1 MLVIRVK
8 VVSAILV
15 AGASPE
21 LRRMRRVGP
30 VMYEPV
36 IGLEVHA
43 QLQTASKLFCG
54 CATFWAAPPNT
65 QTCPVCLGL
74 PGALPVLNERAVDL
88 AVMAA
93 LALGCRVERESV
105 FARKNYFYPDLPKG
119 YQITQ
124 YDRPLALD
132 GHLQWTDDGQPHR
145 VRIIRVH
152 IEEDAGKS
160 LHEGFADADRATCL
174 DFNRSGLPLIEIV
187 TAPDLGSADDAAE
200 CFRRLRAL
208 LVAIGVSDG
217 NMERGNLRCDA
228 NVSVRVR
235 GTATLG
241 SRTEIKNLNSFR
253 FVEHA
258 LAHEIDRQTR
268 VLNGGG
274 TVHSE
279 TRLWDERTGETVL
292 MRGKE
297 EADDYRYFPEPDLR
311 PLLVSDEA
319 IAALQA
325 SLPELPGAL
334 REHLASRYGMTGDD
348 LEALAGSPGLAALF
362 EQTVANGADPAAA
375 AAWIRGELARRLH
388 ESGCPIDAMKVTP
401 SSLARLIEMVSSE
414 TLSNSAAK
422 LVLARMFR
430 TGETPDAVAAAEHL
444 AQESDVDTLRLLVN
458 DVLAKYPE
466 QVARF
471 RAGRSGVAGFLVGHV
486 MKASQGRAN
495 PRMVDQL
502 VRERLTGIRSS

>member
-1 MLVIRVK
+1 MLAIRAK
-8 VVSAILV
+8 SCRLYSWLARRPTL
-15 AGASPE
+15 
-21 LRRMRRVGP
+21 RMRRVGP
-30 VMYEPV
+30 AMYEPV

-54 CATFWAAPPNT
+54 CATSWAAAPNT

-74 PGALPVLNERAVDL
+74 PGALPVLNARAVDL

-93 LALGCRVERESV
+93 LALGCRVQRESI

-124 YDRPLALD
+124 HDRPLALD
-132 GHLQWTDDGQPHR
+132 GHLQWIDDRQPHQ
-145 VRIIRVH
+145 VRIVRVH
-152 IEEDAGKS
+152 LEEDAGKS
-160 LHEGFADADRATCL
+160 LHEGVADADRATWL

-228 NVSVRVR
+228 NVSVRIR
-235 GTATLG
+235 GAATLG

-253 FVEHA
+253 FLEHA
-258 LAHEIDRQTR
+258 VAHEIDRQIR
-268 VLNGGG
+268 VITQGGAVD
-274 TVHSE
+274 TE
-279 TRLWDERTGETVL
+279 TRLWDERAGETVL

-297 EADDYRYFPEPDLR
+297 GADDYRYFPEPDLL
-311 PLLVSDEA
+311 PLVLGDES

-325 SLPELPGAL
+325 SLPELPGAR
-334 REHLASRYGMTGDD
+334 REHLSSRYGVIGDD
-348 LEALAGSPGLAALF
+348 LAFLAGSPGLAALF
-362 EQTVANGADPAAA
+362 EQTVANGADPVATAT
-375 AAWIRGELARRLH
+375 WIKGELARRLH
-388 ESGCPIDAMKVTP
+388 ESGCPIERLKVTP
-401 SSLARLIEMVSSE
+401 SALARLMAMVSSG

-422 LVLARMFR
+422 QVLARMDK

-444 AQESDVDTLRLLVN
+444 AQESDVDALRPLVD
-458 DVLAKYPE
+458 DVLARHPE
-466 QVARF
+466 QVAQF
-471 RAGRSGVAGFLVGHV
+471 RAGRHGVAGFLVGHV
-486 MKASQGRAN
+486 MKASQHRAN
-495 PRMVDQL
+495 PRLVDQL
-502 VRERLTGIRSS
+502 VRERLTGLGSS

>member
-1 MLVIRVK
+1 MLR
-8 VVSAILV
+8 
-15 AGASPE
+15 G
-21 LRRMRRVGP
+21 RRVGP
-30 VMYEPV
+30 AMYESV

-54 CATFWAAPPNT
+54 CATAWAAAPNT
-65 QTCPVCLGL
+65 LTCPVCLGL
-74 PGALPVLNERAVDL
+74 PGALPVLNGRAVDL

-93 LALGCRVERESV
+93 LALGCRVQRESV

-132 GHLQWTDDGQPHR
+132 GHLQWTDNGEPRQ
-145 VRIIRVH
+145 VRIVRVH
-152 IEEDAGKS
+152 LEEDAGKS
-160 LHEGFADADRATCL
+160 LHAGGADADRATCL

-187 TAPDLGSADDAAE
+187 TAPDLGSAHDAAE

-235 GTATLG
+235 GDVTLG

-253 FVEHA
+253 FLEHA
-258 LAHEIDRQTR
+258 LAHEIERQIR
-268 VLNGGG
+268 VINRGA
-274 TVHSE
+274 TIETE
-279 TRLWDERTGETVL
+279 TRLWDERAGETVV

-297 EADDYRYFPEPDLR
+297 EAHDYRYFPEPDLP
-311 PLLVSDEA
+311 PLVVGDES
-319 IAALQA
+319 IAALGA

-334 REHLASRYGMTGDD
+334 REHLASRYGVMGDD
-348 LEALAGSPGLAALF
+348 LDLLTGSPGLAALF
-362 EQTVANGADPAAA
+362 ERTVADGADPVAAA
-375 AAWIRGELARRLH
+375 TWITGELTRRLR
-388 ESGCPIDAMKVTP
+388 ESGCPIEALKVTP
-401 SSLARLIEMVSSE
+401 SSLARLIAMVSSG

-422 LVLARMFR
+422 QVLARMCK

-444 AQESDVDTLRLLVN
+444 AQESDVDALRLLVD
-458 DVLAKYPE
+458 DVLTGYPD
-466 QVARF
+466 QIAQF
-471 RAGRSGVAGFLVGHV
+471 RAGRKGVAGFLVGHV

-495 PRMVDQL
+495 PRLVDQL
-502 VRERLTGIRSS
+502 IRERLTGIGSS